1 MHISDPYKLIDVKPM
16 DPKKLVDHGFVDIAR
31 LSGGGSFGAL
41 ALIDGKPRMTTIKS
55 LKRCHLMI
63 LSKKAY
69 NKTLET
75 IEIKKRMVKVNFL
88 RNIPTFDRFTNT

>member
-1 MHISDPYKLIDVKPM
+1 MV
-16 DPKKLVDHGFVDIAR
+16 
-31 LSGGGSFGAL
+31 
-41 ALIDGKPRMTTIKS
+41 
-55 LKRCHLMI
+55 

-88 RNIPTFDRFTNT
+88 KKIPTFDRFTNTQLYKFTNYLHPFTCTKDHCLFREGNSADHVYIV